1 MNKKIYKGFKYCQT
15 EPTSKYNY
23 LYKKHITR
31 FNYRLF
37 KINEENR
44 KININKLNHD
54 SKELE
59 LNMLISNNKNKIM
72 IIDKRKKYNDIFKA
86 KNTFS
91 NNAMN
96 KTNNKINNNY
106 IGTMSNR
113 KFSLTKTNQFIY
125 KKSFK
130 LNNNQKLCLAPI
142 FLINKDKL
150 KKNRINFENINRN
163 FSSAKSSQRK
173 NQNKMLNIFLE
184 KKNRRRNETEEN
196 DMKPKIRF
204 INLKK
209 DLIDETQKINKMFGN
224 YQKQIIEI
232 EKEIK
237 GQINHLYI

>member
-1 MNKKIYKGFKYCQT
+1 
-15 EPTSKYNY
+15 
-23 LYKKHITR
+23 
-31 FNYRLF
+31 
-37 KINEENR
+37 
-44 KININKLNHD
+44 
-54 SKELE
+54 
-59 LNMLISNNKNKIM
+59 
-72 IIDKRKKYNDIFKA
+72 
-86 KNTFS
+86 
-91 NNAMN
+91 
-96 KTNNKINNNY
+96 
-106 IGTMSNR
+106 MSNR
-113 KFSLTKTNQFIY
+113 NFSLTKTNHFSN

-150 KKNRINFENINRN
+150 KKNRINFKNINRN

-173 NQNKMLNIFLE
+173 NQNKMLNAFLE